1 MIKLK
6 VDFECSVMS
15 SSPKKVKVM
24 LPQTMRLF
32 PSFEN
37 VRIMEDEINLNL
49 RRTEFDDLLHR
60 GVGTGPKT

>member
-1 MIKLK
+1 
-6 VDFECSVMS
+6 MS
-15 SSPKKVKVM
+15 SRPKKVKVM
-24 LPQTMRLF
+24 LPQTMLLCL
-32 PSFEN
+32 SFEN